1 MSPLAT
7 ALAAG
12 CTYEQAGT
20 VLGLSR
26 DAARMRCVRAGL
38 RSTIRKRPSNP
49 ETAGRIA
56 TARKM
61 RAEGFDLDEVG
72 ERLGM
77 SGPAVRMMLRR
88 AREAG

>member
-26 DAARMRCVRAGL
+26 DAARMRAVRSGL
-38 RSTIRKRPSNP
+38 RSTVRQRQPNP

-56 TARKM
+56 TARRM
-61 RAEGFDLDEVG
+61 RAEGHDAVAIG

-88 AREAG
+88 AGEAG